1 MESEKADDVLDSEY
15 DSKLN
20 IYQRIQRVKQA
31 VSGVDKKGKHAQG
44 FAFLKHDDVTA
55 ALSGLFV
62 KYGIDR
68 EVTTLSMTQRENVCV
83 LEVLI
88 AWVNVD
94 LPEDR
99 KKVVTFAE
107 GVNVMKRDGSGANVD
122 GLATGKALSYAVKMA
137 ELKNFCLVG
146 DTTPD
151 AERGGGSFE
160 SAPQV
165 APPSS
170 EDYAKLV
177 ELYKS
182 CSTVKE
188 LQAIREILAPLVGQ
202 KKLTPEQV
210 AELSTL
216 DADAKK
222 RSK

>member
-1 MESEKADDVLDSEY
+1 MTSEQGNDVLDSDY
-15 DSKLN
+15 DSTLN
-20 IYQRIQRVKQA
+20 IYQRIQRVKQE
-31 VSGVDKKGKHAQG
+31 VSGVDKRGRHAQN
-44 FAFLKHDDVTA
+44 FAFIKHDDVTA

-62 KYGIDR
+62 KFGIDR
-68 EVTTLSMTQRENVCV
+68 EVTAVSIEQRENVCEMWV
-83 LEVLI
+83 AI
-88 AWVNVD
+88 SWVNVD
-94 LPEDR
+94 RPEDR
-99 KKVVTFAE
+99 KTVRVFAE
-107 GVNVMKRDGSGANVD
+107 GVNVIRQNGVVNKD

>member
-1 MESEKADDVLDSEY
+1 MTSEQANDVSDSDY
-15 DSKLN
+15 DSSLN
-20 IYQRIQRVKQA
+20 VYQRIQRVKQA

-68 EVTTLSMTQRENVCV
+68 EVTTVSTEQRENVCEMWV
-83 LEVLI
+83 EI
-88 AWVNVD
+88 SWVNVD
-94 LPEDR
+94 RPEDR
-99 KKVVTFAE
+99 KTVRVFAE
-107 GVNVMKRDGSGANVD
+107 GVNIIRQNGVVNKD

-151 AERGGGSFE
+151 AERSGGSLE
-160 SAPQV
+160 SAQV
-165 APPSS
+165 TPPSS

-188 LQAIREILAPLVGQ
+188 LQAIREILTPLVHQ
-202 KKLTPEQV
+202 KKLTSEQLD
-210 AELSTL
+210 ELSKL
-216 DADAKK
+216 DSEAKK